1 MSYIEQ
7 AFLMMFNYCKDVM
20 FMMISIILSLF
31 IMRDNENAQD
41 LSKESDNNKA
51 LIILGPSAV
60 GKDTMI
66 NCLKIK
72 YPKLIYKLPSYTTR
86 GRRVGEVEGIDYY
99 FVTKEEFLKMKEEG
113 ILFGIQEYNNNFYAS
128 NINKLREALEDNTK
142 LVVLNYNIETVES
155 IKDKSEF
162 NIVAILP
169 PSEAAL
175 RARLIQRN
183 TNPSEIEKRMDKSK
197 KEIQLI
203 AEANYITYRLVNED
217 KDKAYNKLEQH
228 LKELYPRLFL

>member
-66 NCLKIK
+66 NCLKNK

-86 GRRVGEVEGIDYY
+86 ERRVGEIEGIDYY
-99 FVTKEEFLKMKEEG
+99 FVTKEEFFKLKNEG
-113 ILFGIQEYNNNFYAS
+113 KLFGVQEYNNNYYAS
-128 NINKLREALEDNTK
+128 NKSKLEQVLENKAK
-142 LVVLNYNIETVES
+142 VIILNYNIEIANA
-155 IKDKSEF
+155 IKDKLDF
-162 NIVAILP
+162 NYVAILP
-169 PSEAAL
+169 PSESAL
-175 RARLIQRN
+175 RERLIKKQVKA
-183 TNPSEIEKRMDKSK
+183 EDIERRMERAL

-203 AEANYITYRLVNED
+203 HEANYIKYRFVNDEE
-217 KDKAYNKLEQH
+217 DKAYNKLESH
-228 LKELYPRLFL
+228 LKEIYPQLK